1 MPKRSP
7 LLQSEDGVNKQ
18 FGARLRMCR
27 EAAGK
32 SQTEVGEALGVS
44 FQQVQKYENGATS
57 ISLNRLFDVAAY
69 LRITMIKLLDG
80 LDDLL
85 PEQSLAS
92 GVAEDAQ
99 APFLDDEDLR
109 VGAGAYSKQKV
120 ALLNAFNRIHDQK
133 VRRSVVS
140 MVEAL
145 SEVCESEAVKK
156 MVEN

>member
-85 PEQSLAS
+85 PEQPLAS

-99 APFLDDEDLR
+99 APFLDDDDLR

-145 SEVCESEAVKK
+145 SEVCESEAAKK
-156 MVEN
+156 MVEH

>member
-7 LLQSEDGVNKQ
+7 LLQSEDGVNKK

-57 ISLNRLFDVAAY
+57 ISLNRLFDVATF
-69 LRITMIKLLDG
+69 LRVSMLMLLDG
-80 LDDLL
+80 LDPLRLAPAAHVGFAEEPQAALL
-85 PEQSLAS
+85 
-92 GVAEDAQ
+92 
-99 APFLDDEDLR
+99 DEDDLR
-109 VGAGAYSKQKV
+109 AGAGAYSKQKV
-120 ALLNAFNRIHDQK
+120 AILNAFNRIPDQK

-140 MVEAL
+140 MIEAL
-145 SEVCESEAVKK
+145 ADMSEGSEEAVR
-156 MVEN
+156 